1 MANELRPRCP
11 KCDKLMMRGVDTRGK
26 KRWVCRTAGVHC
38 YSTVGD
44 PNVVKKQD
52 GSTTRKGPP
61 PKFKRSLDSKIFVVT
76 AAQNATPIHEAFWAS
91 LLQYCKFRGAELMV
105 IPIRYKNATSRWT
118 ESQAN
123 AEWWLDRPDLPYEV
137 AVAAGTTKQG
147 ETEEAY
153 YARVYPNRKYLWN
166 VRKDLNK
173 NITVLGDIKVQP
185 TAVSPL
191 TGFEGITH
199 GESGIFGHTKLQLK
213 VVATPQGKYPKIL
226 TTTGACTVK
235 NYTDTRAGKL
245 GEFHHALAA
254 VVVEVDGPRFHL
266 RQINA
271 KSDGTFYDLDYLYDG
286 TKRNPTNYIGSGGN
300 TPALVMGDTHVE
312 GIDPSVER
320 ATFQDI
326 VPFFRP
332 KKLFWHDLEDGG
344 SVNHW
349 AAKNPFV
356 TAARHYS
363 SAGSA
368 SEEFYSALKFVKD
381 RTPDG
386 ATSYIVAS
394 NHNDW
399 LHRWILDRDWKT
411 LSPKDR
417 GFYLQVASKLY
428 EQSKLLTGDEAERL
442 NAFILLA
449 KEHFAG
455 DPSVSVLEY
464 EQSALVEGI
473 ECGMHGHYGS
483 NGSRGG
489 LKSFRRIGVK
499 SITGHEHTPGIEE
512 GAYRVGTSTLLSR
525 GYTHGP
531 SSWLNTHCVIYPNG
545 KRTLINVIDGKWR
558 L

>member
-1 MANELRPRCP
+1 MTEKRPSCP
-11 KCDKLMMRGVDTRGK
+11 KCGKTMARGADTRGK
-26 KRWVCRTAGVHC
+26 RRWVCRAGSGDRAHC

-52 GSTTRKGPP
+52 GSTQQKGPA
-61 PKFKRSLDSKIFVVT
+61 PKFKRPLDSKIFVVT
-76 AAQNATPIHEAFWAS
+76 AAQNATPLHAAFWAS
-91 LLQYCKFRGAELMV
+91 LLQYCEFRDAELMV

-123 AEWWLDRPDLPYEV
+123 AEWWLEHPALDQTEAGRPL
-137 AVAAGTTKQG
+137 Q
-147 ETEEAY
+147 
-153 YARVYPNRKYLWN
+153 KYLWN
-166 VRKDLNK
+166 VRKELNK
-173 NITVLGDIKVQP
+173 NISVLGDIKVQP

-213 VVATPQGKYPKIL
+213 VIATPQGKYPKIL

-245 GEFHHALAA
+245 GDFHHTLGAA
-254 VVVEVDGPRFHL
+254 VVEVDGPRFHL

-271 KSDGTFYDLDYLYDG
+271 SKDGTFYDLDYLYDG
-286 TKRNPTNYIGSGGN
+286 ERRGPVKYDSA
-300 TPALVMGDTHVE
+300 PALVMGDTHVE
-312 GIDPSVER
+312 GIDPAVEK

-326 VPFFRP
+326 IPFFQP

-356 TAARHYS
+356 TGARHF
-363 SAGSA
+363 AKQGSA
-368 SEEFYSALKFVKD
+368 SEELYSALQFVRD
-381 RTPDG
+381 RNPAG
-386 ATSYIVAS
+386 AVSYIVAS

-399 LHRWILDRDWKT
+399 IHRWILDRDWKT

-417 GFYLQVASKLY
+417 GFYLQVASQLY
-428 EQSKLLTGDEAERL
+428 EQSKLLTGDEADRL
-442 NAFILLA
+442 NAFIMLA
-449 KEHFAG
+449 KKWFI
-455 DPSVSVLEY
+455 DSDDIKVLDY
-464 EQSALVEGI
+464 EESCIVEGI
-473 ECGMHGHYGS
+473 ECGMHGHYGP
-483 NGSRGG
+483 NGSHGSAR
-489 LKSFRRIGVK
+489 SMRRIGVK
-499 SITGHEHTPGIEE
+499 SIIGHSHTPAIEE
-512 GAYRVGTSTLLSR
+512 GCYQVGTSTKLTR

-545 KRTLINVIDGKWR
+545 KRSLINIIDGKWR